1 MNVPRR
7 RPSILL
13 FPLSFLLAFPTLQA
27 TAADKVPDPAL
38 VKKYAALLP
47 ERPQGVG
54 RPIGDRQ
61 AWQNVAKAPAF
72 QGVVARAEK
81 LLKAPMPELTDDDY
95 LDYSRTG
102 NRSRGE
108 RVLGQ
113 RHSRLPQLVLAE
125 CIEDRGRFLSA
136 IEAAIRAIA
145 AEKSWTLPA
154 HDGSLKNFYGTE
166 RDIDLASSALSWNLA
181 TADYWLGDKLDA
193 DVRKLVRSE
202 LQRRCFTPFRGYVL
216 AGKPSLWWATAANN
230 WNAVCLAGVAGSA
243 LAILDAPHERAFFA
257 AAADQYVNHFLEGFA
272 ADGYCGEGLGYWNYG
287 FGHFLLLSET
297 LYQATGGKVDLIQR
311 PKVRQIAQFGRR
323 LEILPRIYPAFA
335 DCDVVAQP
343 SVAITAYVSR
353 RFGLG
358 WQDEERQ
365 GLLLARGPTGNLFEL
380 GLMGF
385 ANSASA
391 RLPAAE
397 AADRPLRDWFA
408 DAEILVCRPAPGSR
422 HALGVAI
429 KGGRNAGN
437 HCHND
442 VGSYVVAL
450 GQSVPL
456 VDPGSEVY
464 TARTFSAHRFDSKV
478 LNSFGHSVP
487 RVAGELQESGAKAA
501 AREIRTEFTPAS
513 DAYRMDI
520 RSAYAVP
527 ELTKL
532 VRSFVFSR
540 QAEGSLQVTDEVS
553 FAAAQSFGTALIT
566 FSPWKEL
573 SAGKLRIGQ
582 APDAVEVTIATDG
595 PSFRLVPEEI
605 HENLHGNRL
614 PIRLGIE
621 LLQPVRAAKVTVTI
635 RPARDVQ

>member
-1 MNVPRR
+1 
-7 RPSILL
+7 
-13 FPLSFLLAFPTLQA
+13 
-27 TAADKVPDPAL
+27 
-38 VKKYAALLP
+38 
-47 ERPQGVG
+47 
-54 RPIGDRQ
+54 
-61 AWQNVAKAPAF
+61 
-72 QGVVARAEK
+72 
-81 LLKAPMPELTDDDY
+81 MPELTDDAY
-95 LDYSRTG
+95 LDFSRTG

-108 RVLGQ
+108 RVIGQ
-113 RHSRLPQLVLAE
+113 RHSRLAQLVLAE
-125 CIEDRGRFLSA
+125 CIEDRGRFLPA
-136 IEAAIRAIA
+136 IEATIRAIA

-154 HDGSLKNFYGTE
+154 HDRSLKNFYGTE

-202 LQRRCFTPFRGYVL
+202 LEKRTFAPFRGYVL
-216 AGKPSLWWATAANN
+216 KGKPKLWWATGTNN
-230 WNAVCLAGVAGSA
+230 WNAVCVSGVAGSA
-243 LAILDAPHERAFFA
+243 LAILETPKERAAFA
-257 AAADQYVNHFLEGFA
+257 AAADQYIDNFLKGFA
-272 ADGYCGEGLGYWNYG
+272 DDGYCGEGLGYWNYG

-297 LYQATGGKVDLIQR
+297 LYQATGGKVDLMER

-335 DCDVVAQP
+335 DCDVAAQP
-343 SVAITAYVSR
+343 SVEITAYVSR

-358 WQDEERQ
+358 WLDEERQ
-365 GLLLARGPTGNLFEL
+365 GLLLARGPSGSLFEL
-380 GLMGF
+380 GLTSF
-385 ANSASA
+385 ANSVSV
-391 RLPAAE
+391 RPPAAE

-408 DAEILVCRPAPGSR
+408 DAEILVCRPAPGSV
-422 HALGVAI
+422 HALGAAI
-429 KGGRNAGN
+429 KGGRNAGS

-450 GQSVPL
+450 GQSALL

-487 RVAGELQESGAKAA
+487 RVAGKLQESGAKAA
-501 AREIRTEFTPAS
+501 ARDIQTEFTPAS

-527 ELTKL
+527 DLTKL

-540 QAEGSLQVTDEVS
+540 TAEGSLQVTDEVS
-553 FAAAQSFGTALIT
+553 FAHPQSFGTAMIT

-595 PSFRLVPEEI
+595 PPFRLAPEEI
-605 HENLHGNRL
+605 HENLHGDRV
-614 PIRLGIE
+614 PVRLGIE
-621 LLQPVRAAKVTVTI
+621 LLQPVRAVKVSVTI
-635 RPARDVQ
+635 RPARE

>member
-1 MNVPRR
+1 MNPPQPRR
-7 RPSILL
+7 SILL
-13 FPLSFLLAFPTLQA
+13 FSLCFLVGFPAWQA
-27 TAADKVPDPAL
+27 TAADKVPDPVL
-38 VKKYAALLP
+38 VEKYAALLP
-47 ERPQGVG
+47 EKPQGVG

-61 AWQNVAKAPAF
+61 AWQAVAKAPGF

-81 LLKAPMPELTDDDY
+81 LLKTPMPELTDDDY

-125 CIEDRGRFLSA
+125 CIEDRGRFLLA
-136 IEAAIRAIA
+136 IEATIRAIA

-181 TADYWLGDKLDA
+181 TADFWLGGKLDA
-193 DVRKLVRSE
+193 GLRKLVRSE
-202 LQRRCFTPFRGYVL
+202 LDRRCFTPFRGYVL
-216 AGKPSLWWATAANN
+216 AGKPKLWWATATNN

-257 AAADQYVNHFLEGFA
+257 AAADQYIDNFLKGFA

-323 LEILPRIYPAFA
+323 LEILPRIYPALA
-335 DCDVVAQP
+335 DCDVAAQP
-343 SVAITAYVSR
+343 SAAITAYVSR

-391 RLPAAE
+391 RPPAAK

-422 HALGVAI
+422 HALGVAV

-464 TARTFSAHRFDSKV
+464 TARTFSARRFDSKV

-487 RVAGELQESGAKAA
+487 RVAGKLQESGAKAA
-501 AREIRTEFTPAS
+501 AREIQTEFTPAS

-540 QAEGSLQVTDEVS
+540 QGEGSLQVTDEVR
-553 FAAAQSFGTALIT
+553 FAAPQSFGTALIT

-605 HENLHGNRL
+605 HENLHGNRV

-621 LLQPVRAAKVTVTI
+621 LVEPVSTAKVTVTI
-635 RPARDVQ
+635 RPAGDG